1 MKTNTANSTSDGAR
15 YARPIASDLRSRPV
29 HRITSAHR
37 TERARRAEAASS
49 GRAGRPFVE
58 TPTGVPARSDRS
70 PLAGRID
77 ALRDRERVAGRP
89 RAREYR
95 VFRVGDCVRCRMAL
109 RSRGPAFT
117 EHPRE
122 PVRRGRGLPIDTALG
137 WARPRD
143 P

>member
-1 MKTNTANSTSDGAR
+1 MKTKTANSTSDGAR

-37 TERARRAEAASS
+37 TERARRAELASS
-49 GRAGRPFVE
+49 GRAGRALVE

-70 PLAGRID
+70 PLAGRVD

-95 VFRVGDCVRCRMAL
+95 VFHVGAGLRCRVAL
-109 RSRGPAFT
+109 RSRGASLS
-117 EHPRE
+117 ERACE
-122 PVRRGRGLPIDTALG
+122 PVRSGRGVPVDAALG
-137 WARPRD
+137 
-143 P
+143 